1 MLRDYVEIFAWSYED
16 MPGLDTDIVVHRL
29 PVKEDCRPKK
39 QKVHRMR
46 PEMSEKIKAGV
57 MKQFD
62 AGFLAVTSYPKWV
75 ANVVP
80 VPKKDGKYTT
90 QKVIKGSVVADHL
103 AHQAVDDYQSMSFEF
118 PDEDIM
124 IITKEPG
131 QYDGP
136 EQGSRWTM
144 VFDGAFNALGNGVG
158 VVIIS
163 PEGCHTPITTRLCFY
178 CTNNMAEYE
187 ACILGI
193 KAAIDMKIQF
203 LDVYGDS
210 ALVVSQIKG
219 YWDTKHENLIPY
231 REHVLSLIPHFEEIT
246 FGHIPRGENQLA
258 DALATMASMFEISW
272 DDEAPKITIDRF
284 EKPAY
289 CNEIDTEGGEEKPWF
304 YEVKRYLET
313 QEFPER
319 ASVKDKKFLR
329 RFSAKF
335 FLSNG
340 ILYKRN
346 HDSTLLRC
354 VDKKEAT

>member
-1 MLRDYVEIFAWSYED
+1 
-16 MPGLDTDIVVHRL
+16 
-29 PVKEDCRPKK
+29 
-39 QKVHRMR
+39 
-46 PEMSEKIKAGV
+46 
-57 MKQFD
+57 
-62 AGFLAVTSYPKWV
+62 
-75 ANVVP
+75 
-80 VPKKDGKYTT
+80 
-90 QKVIKGSVVADHL
+90 
-103 AHQAVDDYQSMSFEF
+103 
-118 PDEDIM
+118 M

-144 VFDGAFNALGNGVG
+144 VFDGASNALGNDVG

-163 PEGCHTPITTRLCFY
+163 PEGCHTPITARLCFY

-219 YWDTKHENLIPY
+219 DWDAKHENLIPY
-231 REHVLSLIPHFEEIT
+231 RVHVLSLIPHFEEIT

-304 YEVKRYLET
+304 YEVKIYLET
-313 QEFPER
+313 QEFPEG

-354 VDKKEAT
+354 VDKKEAIEIMEDMHDGIFGTHSSGHTMTKKILRAGYYWSTMEADCYQHSRTCHKCQIYADKVHIPPAPLKVLTAPWPFAMVGH